1 MNASEERRR
10 ELDLRTGRQ
19 SRGTI
24 LSLVFFV
31 LTGLAVVATFLLFE
45 KLSLPKG
52 WLTLII
58 CIAVAEVLI
67 RRFHFAGRGVES
79 ALWLGG
85 LFAFIFGLPSEGRPE
100 GLLLFAAACAI
111 AGARVRNPLI
121 GALSPVFAIAYL
133 GLRHWYVA
141 ALLFGIIIA
150 AIALLALAREWQRP
164 STEVLLVALMIAS
177 LIAGAWGTVAAYMSP
192 AWSLAYIAFA
202 LAAFALGIRLRH
214 REALFGGALAIVIA
228 AIVLREMFDFPLEWE
243 LILAGALLFA
253 TAAAI
258 SRVLRGKTTGFVVTP
273 VESSYEEVLRLIGT
287 TALAPQV
294 ATNATPEPI
303 GGGGKFGGAGA
314 TGDF

>member
-10 ELDLRTGRQ
+10 ELDIRIGRQ
-19 SRGTI
+19 SRGAL

-31 LTGLAVVATFLLFE
+31 LTGLAVAATFFLLE
-45 KLSLPKG
+45 RLSLPKG
-52 WLTLII
+52 WLTAIL

-121 GALSPVFAIAYL
+121 GALWPVFAIAYL
-133 GLRHWYVA
+133 GLRHWDVA
-141 ALLFGIIIA
+141 ALLVGIIIA
-150 AIALLALAREWQRP
+150 AVALLALAREWQRP
-164 STEVLLVALMIAS
+164 STEMLLVALMIAS
-177 LIAGAWGTVAAYMSP
+177 LVAGAWGTVTAYTSP
-192 AWSLAYIAFA
+192 AWFLAYVAFA
-202 LAAFALGIRLRH
+202 LAAFALGIRFRH
-214 REALFGGALAIVIA
+214 RGALFGGALAIVIA
-228 AIVLREMFDFPLEWE
+228 SIGLRDMFDFPLEWK
-243 LILAGALLFA
+243 LIFAGALLFA
-253 TAAAI
+253 IAAAI
-258 SRVLRGKTTGFVVTP
+258 SRMLRGKTTGFVVTP
-273 VESSYEEVLRLIGT
+273 VESSYEEALRLIGT
-287 TALAPQV
+287 TALAPQG
-294 ATNATPEPI
+294 ATNGTPEPI

>member
-1 MNASEERRR
+1 MTASEERRR
-10 ELDLRTGRQ
+10 ELDLRIGRQ
-19 SRGTI
+19 SRGTL

-31 LTGLAVVATFLLFE
+31 LTGLAVVATFLLFDA
-45 KLSLPKG
+45 LSLPKG
-52 WLTLII
+52 WLTAII

-121 GALSPVFAIAYL
+121 GALWPVFAIAYL
-133 GLRHWYVA
+133 GLRHWYIA

-164 STEVLLVALMIAS
+164 STEVLLVALMMAS
-177 LIAGAWGTVAAYMSP
+177 LIGGAWWAVAYTSP
-192 AWSLAYIAFA
+192 AWSLAWIAFA
-202 LAAFALGIRLRH
+202 VAAFTLGIRFRH
-214 REALFGGALAIVIA
+214 RGALFGGALAMVIA
-228 AIVLREMFDFPLEWE
+228 TIVLREMFDFPLQWE

-253 TAAAI
+253 IAAAI

-273 VESSYEEVLRLIGT
+273 VESSYEEALRLIGT

-294 ATNATPEPI
+294 GTNATPEPV